1 MATITEK
8 EWKVEIGNM
17 IKAEFYAELR
27 NNIVSDVYVR
37 LMIDG
42 WIVTWNSRHEHGLIR
57 VYEIGKVTQDWLR
70 LLELIGEK
78 QAQQIEA
85 SLKEFLNSNLTFNN

>member
-1 MATITEK
+1 MAILTEK
-8 EWKVEIGNM
+8 EWSVEVGNM

-37 LMIDG
+37 FCIDG
-42 WIVTWNSRHEHGLIR
+42 FNVTWSSRHEHGLIR

-78 QAQQIEA
+78 QAEQIEA
-85 SLKEFLNSNLTFNN
+85 SLKGFLNSNLTFNN